1 LFVLFDS
8 NVEPSDDA
16 QYRWLENV
24 LENCSTNVRHRFLFM
39 HHQPI
44 HWEGDGKSPI
54 WEDRYTRLFELLAK
68 YNVHYVFTGHWHG
81 YHREE
86 RAGTVFVVNG
96 RGGDFDHDQRL
107 VPCYFTVVDVR
118 GDSIEDKCIELPPR
132 AWIVVQS
139 KFKAWFIADMGVLV
153 AKNYWISSGILLSL
167 SLFCVFLIRWR
178 KGGGVPEQT
187 DPEKDV

>member
-86 RAGTVFVVNG
+86 RAGTVFVVNAAG
-96 RGGDFDHDQRL
+96 AAILTTTNGWFRAILPWLTSGVIRL
-107 VPCYFTVVDVR
+107 RTNVSNCRPAH
-118 GDSIEDKCIELPPR
+118 GS
-132 AWIVVQS
+132 S
-139 KFKAWFIADMGVLV
+139 FKACSRPG
-153 AKNYWISSGILLSL
+153 SSQIWG
-167 SLFCVFLIRWR
+167 C
-178 KGGGVPEQT
+178 
-187 DPEKDV
+187 